1 MKSPTRRWQRPGV
14 LALVV
19 LLTFAGVS
27 APAAARAPDPGCS
40 GWPATTTALHD
51 LTSTQRLLGAAIEV
65 EGPRCGRWSD
75 ASGRADLRTGRPMR
89 ADERIRI
96 GSSTKTF
103 TATVV
108 LQLVAEGRL
117 GLDSPIEAYLPA
129 LVRGNGHDGRRITV
143 RDLLRHTSGLP
154 DHVDALD
161 WDRLDRWRFRHHEPA
176 ELVAVALAQPPPGG
190 SWHYSTTN
198 YVLAGL
204 IVERVTGR
212 GIGVEITRRIIE
224 PLGLRNTYWPGNSVR
239 IRGPHPRG
247 YALVATEQRR
257 DVTEF
262 DMSYGGAGG
271 ALVSTLA
278 DQNRFFAALLGG
290 QLLDPIRLA
299 ELTRTVPTD
308 PDRLWPA
315 ARYGLGIISTPLAG
329 CEEVLYWGHGGTTPG
344 FRTLGGV
351 TADGRR
357 AQLVVNDEPAS
368 YESWQALSATVHT
381 ALCETR

>member
-1 MKSPTRRWQRPGV
+1 M
-14 LALVV
+14 
-19 LLTFAGVS
+19 LTLGGAT
-27 APAAARAPDPGCS
+27 APAAARPPGPACS
-40 GWPATTTALHD
+40 SLPATTAALHD
-51 LTSTQRLLGAAIEV
+51 LTATHRLVGAAIEV
-65 EGPRCGRWSD
+65 YGPSCGRWSD
-75 ASGRADLRTGRPMR
+75 ASGRADLRTGRPIR
-89 ADERIRI
+89 VDERIRI

-117 GLDSPIEAYLPA
+117 GLDAPIERYLPG
-129 LVRGNGHDGRRITV
+129 LVRGDGYDGRRITV

-161 WDRLDRWRFRHHEPA
+161 WDRVDRWRYRHFPPT
-176 ELVAVALAQPPPGG
+176 ELVAMALAQPPPDT

-212 GIGVEITRRIIE
+212 DIGVEISRRIIGR
-224 PLGLRNTYWPGNSVR
+224 LGLGDTYWPGDSVR
-239 IRGPHPRG
+239 IRGAHPRG
-247 YALVATEQRR
+247 YALSAAEQRR

-262 DMSYGGAGG
+262 NMSFGGAGG

-299 ELTRTVPTD
+299 EMTRTVPTD
-308 PDRLWPA
+308 PDRLWPG

-329 CEEVLYWGHGGTTPG
+329 CDGALYWGHGGTTPG

-368 YESWQALSATVHT
+368 YESWLAMSTTLHT
-381 ALCETR
+381 ALCEAR

>member
-1 MKSPTRRWQRPGV
+1 MRRPTRRRHTFGV
-14 LALVV
+14 LAGVV
-19 LLTFAGVS
+19 LLALAGVG
-27 APAAARAPDPGCS
+27 APAAARQPGPACS
-40 GWPATTTALHD
+40 DRPATTAALHD
-51 LTSTQRLLGAAIEV
+51 LTGTHRLVGAAIEV
-65 EGPRCGRWSD
+65 SGPGCGRWSA

-89 ADERIRI
+89 VDERIRI

-108 LQLVAEGRL
+108 LQLVAEGQL
-117 GLDSPIEAYLPA
+117 VLDAPIERYLPGR
-129 LVRGNGHDGRRITV
+129 VRGNGYDGRRITV

-161 WDRLDRWRFRHHEPA
+161 WDRVDRWRYRHFAPA
-176 ELVAVALAQPPPGG
+176 ELIAMALAQPPPAT

-204 IVERVTGR
+204 IVEQVTGR
-212 GIGVEITRRIIE
+212 GISVEITRRIIG
-224 PLGLRNTYWPGNSVR
+224 PLGLRDTYWPGDSVR

-247 YALVATEQRR
+247 YALVGAERRR
-257 DVTEF
+257 DITEF
-262 DMSYGGAGG
+262 NMSYGGAGG

-290 QLLDPIRLA
+290 RLLDPVGVA
-299 ELTRTVPTD
+299 EMTHTVPTD
-308 PDRLWPA
+308 PDRLWPD

-329 CEEVLYWGHGGTTPG
+329 CGGALYWGHGGTTPG

-351 TADGRR
+351 TTDGRR

-368 YESWQALSATVHT
+368 YESWQALSTTLHT
-381 ALCETR
+381 ALCEAR

>member
-1 MKSPTRRWQRPGV
+1 MRKPLRLGV
-14 LALVV
+14 LAGVV
-19 LLTFAGVS
+19 LLAVGGAS
-27 APAAARAPDPGCS
+27 APAAAHRPGRWCS
-40 GWPATTTALHD
+40 SRPATTAALHD
-51 LTSTQRLLGAAIEV
+51 LTTTHRLAGAAIEV
-65 EGPRCGRWSD
+65 QGPDCGRWSA

-89 ADERIRI
+89 VDERIRI

-108 LQLVAEGRL
+108 LQLVAEGRV
-117 GLDSPIEAYLPA
+117 GLDAPIETYLPG
-129 LVRGNGHDGRRITV
+129 LVRGNGHDGRRISV

-161 WDRLDRWRFRHHEPA
+161 WDHVDRWRYQSFSPG
-176 ELVAVALAQPPPGG
+176 ELVAMALAQPAPGAG
-190 SWHYSTTN
+190 WHYSTTN

-212 GIGVEITRRIIE
+212 DIGVEITRRIIG
-224 PLGLRNTYWPGNSVR
+224 PLGLSDTYWPGDSVR
-239 IRGPHPRG
+239 IRGAHPRG
-247 YALVATEQRR
+247 YALAGAERRR
-257 DVTEF
+257 DMTEF
-262 DMSYGGAGG
+262 NMSYGGAGG

-278 DQNRFFAALLGG
+278 DQNRFFAALFGG
-290 QLLDPIRLA
+290 RLLDPVRLA
-299 ELTRTVPTD
+299 ALTQTVPAD

-315 ARYGLGIISTPLAG
+315 ARYGLGIISTPLADCG
-329 CEEVLYWGHGGTTPG
+329 GSLYWGHGGTTPG

-368 YESWQALSATVHT
+368 YESWQALSATLHA
-381 ALCETR
+381 ALCEAR

>member
-1 MKSPTRRWQRPGV
+1 MGV
-14 LALVV
+14 LAGVV
-19 LLTFAGVS
+19 LLALGGAGV
-27 APAAARAPDPGCS
+27 PAAAREPGPGCS
-40 GWPATTTALHD
+40 GLPATKAALHA
-51 LTSTQRLLGAAIEV
+51 LTTTHRLVGAAIEV
-65 EGPRCGRWSD
+65 HGPTCGRWSD

-96 GSSTKTF
+96 GSTTKTF

-117 GLDSPIEAYLPA
+117 GLDTPIETYLPG
-129 LVRGNGHDGRRITV
+129 LVRANGYDGRRITV

-154 DHVDALD
+154 DHVDAMD
-161 WDRLDRWRFRHHEPA
+161 WDRVDRWRYRHHSPA
-176 ELVAVALAQPPPGG
+176 ELIAMALAQPPPTAG
-190 SWHYSTTN
+190 WHYSTTN

-204 IVERVTGR
+204 IVERVTGHD
-212 GIGVEITRRIIE
+212 IGVEITRRIIG
-224 PLGLRNTYWPGNSVR
+224 PLGLSDTDWPGDSVR
-239 IRGPHPRG
+239 IRGAHPRG
-247 YALVATEQRR
+247 YALVGAEGRR

-262 DMSYGGAGG
+262 NMSFGGAGG

-278 DQNRFFAALLGG
+278 DQNRFFAALLSGR
-290 QLLDPIRLA
+290 LLDPIGLA
-299 ELTRTVPTD
+299 ALTRTVPAD
-308 PDRLWPA
+308 PDRLWPG

-329 CEEVLYWGHGGTTPG
+329 CGGALYWGHGGTTPG

-368 YESWQALSATVHT
+368 YESWQALSATLHT
-381 ALCETR
+381 ALCEAR

>member
-1 MKSPTRRWQRPGV
+1 MRKPQRLGV
-14 LALVV
+14 LVGVV
-19 LLTFAGVS
+19 LLALSAAG
-27 APAAARAPDPGCS
+27 APAAARRPGQGCADLA
-40 GWPATTTALHD
+40 ATTAALHE
-51 LTSTQRLLGAAIEV
+51 LTATHRLAGAAIEAY
-65 EGPRCGRWSD
+65 GPSCGRWSD

-89 ADERIRI
+89 VDERIRI

-117 GLDSPIEAYLPA
+117 LLDAPIETHLPG
-129 LVRGNGHDGRRITV
+129 LVRGDGHDGRRITV
-143 RDLLRHTSGLP
+143 RDLLWHTSGLP

-161 WDRLDRWRFRHHEPA
+161 WDWVDRWRYRHYSSA
-176 ELVAVALAQPPPGG
+176 ELVAMALAQPAPGAG
-190 SWHYSTTN
+190 WHYSTTN

-212 GIGVEITRRIIE
+212 DIGVEITRRIIR
-224 PLGLRNTYWPGNSVR
+224 PLGLRDTYWPGDSLR

-247 YALVATEQRR
+247 YALAGAEQRR

-262 DMSYGGAGG
+262 NMSYGGAGG

-290 QLLDPIRLA
+290 RLLDSVRLA
-299 ELTRTVPTD
+299 EMTQTVPAD

-315 ARYGLGIISTPLAG
+315 ARYGLGIISTPLADCG
-329 CEEVLYWGHGGTTPG
+329 GTRYWGHGGTTPG

-368 YESWQALSATVHT
+368 YESWQALSETLHT
-381 ALCETR
+381 ALCEAR